1 MDLFPPHHLAR
12 TTDPNNS
19 KEAAKQNRGGRWT
32 ARVRLLQAYTMFGEL
47 TDAEAGE
54 HAKVPTAHKRCSELL
69 KTGMIEVVGDKRGPS
84 GALVRVCRA
93 TEFGRA
99 TMASITIKE
108 GASND
113 DPTA

>member
-47 TDAEAGE
+47 TDA
-54 HAKVPTAHKRCSELL
+54 
-69 KTGMIEVVGDKRGPS
+69 
-84 GALVRVCRA
+84 
-93 TEFGRA
+93 
-99 TMASITIKE
+99 
-108 GASND
+108 
-113 DPTA
+113 